1 MKKQISITT
10 NNPVLHGFLNADT
23 PIGVKI
29 ISESPTEGRG
39 IDFGVVIN
47 IDFVIDL
54 ARISEVLF
62 FAWLIKRS
70 ERIRGKHIV
79 NINNKQIPINSPEA
93 EEQILKEIKDKKT
106 D

>member
-10 NNPVLHGFLNADT
+10 NNPVLHGFLNSDT

-29 ISESPTEGRG
+29 ISEPPVERRG
-39 IDFGVVIN
+39 FDFGVVIN

-54 ARISEVLF
+54 ARISEILF

-79 NINNKQIPINSPEA
+79 NINNKQIPIDSPEA
-93 EEQILKEIKDKKT
+93 EEHIVKEIEDKQT

>member
-54 ARISEVLF
+54 ARISEVHF

-79 NINNKQIPINSPEA
+79 NINNKQIPIDSPEA
-93 EEQILKEIKDKKT
+93 EEQILKEIKDKQT

>member
-10 NNPVLHGFLNADT
+10 NNPLLHGFLNADT

-29 ISESPTEGRG
+29 ISEPPTEGRG
-39 IDFGVVIN
+39 VDFGVVIN

-70 ERIRGKHIV
+70 ERIRGKHTV
-79 NINNKQIPINSPEA
+79 NIHNKQIPIDDPEA
-93 EEQILKEIKDKKT
+93 IELIAKGNEDKKS

>member
-29 ISESPTEGRG
+29 ISESPTEGRR

-79 NINNKQIPINSPEA
+79 NINNKQIPIDSPEA
-93 EEQILKEIKDKKT
+93 EEQILKEIKDKQT

>member
-79 NINNKQIPINSPEA
+79 NINNKQIPIDSSEA
-93 EEQILKEIKDKKT
+93 EEQILKEIKDKQT

>member
-29 ISESPTEGRG
+29 ISEPPTERRG
-39 IDFGVVIN
+39 VDFGVVIN

-62 FAWLIKRS
+62 IAWLNKRS
-70 ERIRGKHIV
+70 ERIRGKHTV
-79 NINNKQIPINSPEA
+79 NINNKQIPIDDPEVIELIA
-93 EEQILKEIKDKKT
+93 KEIEDKQT